1 MFKIFY
7 AEKDTSLYELYN
19 ESNTGLDEILEI
31 GKNTAQGSN
40 TLTRIRSIVKFD
52 QNEISQSLAKYNK
65 TVNDCKF
72 IFNLYTCQAQYLAT
86 EYSVNVKILGQ
97 NWINGTGYASSLTTD
112 GATWE
117 GPESG
122 SSWISGS
129 QLQKIGSSN
138 LYISG
143 SGAGGNFLYYS
154 GSGVAPSLISSES
167 FSYRNSDINIDVTNA
182 IKIWISGSEGHTI
195 PNYGFLIQ
203 MSDSDENN
211 NNVTGCI
218 KYFSRDTHTIY
229 VPRLTMYFDNSTY
242 VTGSLTAV
250 NLDSYLVYT
259 KIKPEYQENEVAKI
273 RIYSRNKYPLKSA
286 TNLFPIETVN
296 YLPTSS
302 YYSIIDAVTNETIVQ
317 YDDIYT
323 KLSCDSTS
331 NFIHLDMSGLMPERS
346 YMLKLKIVDGFTTQ
360 HIEDK
365 VNFKI
370 VR

>member
-1 MFKIFY
+1 M
-7 AEKDTSLYELYN
+7 
-19 ESNTGLDEILEI
+19 
-31 GKNTAQGSN
+31 
-40 TLTRIRSIVKFD
+40 
-52 QNEISQSLAKYNK
+52 
-65 TVNDCKF
+65 
-72 IFNLYTCQAQYLAT
+72 
-86 EYSVNVKILGQ
+86 
-97 NWINGTGYASSLTTD
+97 
-112 GATWE
+112 
-117 GPESG
+117 
-122 SSWISGS
+122 
-129 QLQKIGSSN
+129 
-138 LYISG
+138 
-143 SGAGGNFLYYS
+143 
-154 GSGVAPSLISSES
+154 
-167 FSYRNSDINIDVTNA
+167 
-182 IKIWISGSEGHTI
+182 
-195 PNYGFLIQ
+195 
-203 MSDSDENN
+203 
-211 NNVTGCI
+211 
-218 KYFSRDTHTIY
+218 
-229 VPRLTMYFDNSTY
+229 
-242 VTGSLTAV
+242 
-250 NLDSYLVYT
+250 YT

>member
-1 MFKIFY
+1 
-7 AEKDTSLYELYN
+7 
-19 ESNTGLDEILEI
+19 
-31 GKNTAQGSN
+31 
-40 TLTRIRSIVKFD
+40 
-52 QNEISQSLAKYNK
+52 
-65 TVNDCKF
+65 
-72 IFNLYTCQAQYLAT
+72 
-86 EYSVNVKILGQ
+86 
-97 NWINGTGYASSLTTD
+97 
-112 GATWE
+112 
-117 GPESG
+117 
-122 SSWISGS
+122 
-129 QLQKIGSSN
+129 
-138 LYISG
+138 
-143 SGAGGNFLYYS
+143 
-154 GSGVAPSLISSES
+154 
-167 FSYRNSDINIDVTNA
+167 
-182 IKIWISGSEGHTI
+182 
-195 PNYGFLIQ
+195 
-203 MSDSDENN
+203 
-211 NNVTGCI
+211 
-218 KYFSRDTHTIY
+218 
-229 VPRLTMYFDNSTY
+229 MYFDNSTY